1 MRKLRIKILS
11 KCENKLQV
19 VKCGFY
25 WEYTNEENIKYNK
38 LKNK

>member
-1 MRKLRIKILS
+1 MHVCVSLSMRNIS
-11 KCENKLQV
+11 AG
-19 VKCGFY
+19 GFY